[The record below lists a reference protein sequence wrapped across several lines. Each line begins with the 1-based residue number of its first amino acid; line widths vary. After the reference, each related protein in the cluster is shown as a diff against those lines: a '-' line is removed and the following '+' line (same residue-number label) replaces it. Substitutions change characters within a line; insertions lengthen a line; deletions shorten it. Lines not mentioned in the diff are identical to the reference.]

1 MSRWPSRSITPSTA
15 RRKRVTARPACT
27 KSSARMKAR
36 PACRSTART
45 ACTARPATSRIRPR
59 TSGSIIMEQGGLM
72 SGNNI
77 NAKIRSNPKFAELV
91 GKRTRFAIILSLIV
105 LLPYYSYMLVV
116 SLQPQLL
123 ASKVSDGSVITIGWP
138 LAALIVIGGWLLTG
152 VYVSRANGEFDRL
165 NEEILKEAR
174 K

>member
-1 MSRWPSRSITPSTA
+1 MSA
-15 RRKRVTARPACT
+15 
-27 KSSARMKAR
+27 
-36 PACRSTART
+36 
-45 ACTARPATSRIRPR
+45 
-59 TSGSIIMEQGGLM
+59 
-72 SGNNI
+72 NNI

>member
-1 MSRWPSRSITPSTA
+1 
-15 RRKRVTARPACT
+15 
-27 KSSARMKAR
+27 
-36 PACRSTART
+36 
-45 ACTARPATSRIRPR
+45 
-59 TSGSIIMEQGGLM
+59 M

-123 ASKVSDGSVITIGWP
+123 ASKVSDG
-138 LAALIVIGGWLLTG
+138 
-152 VYVSRANGEFDRL
+152 RANGEFDRL

>member
-1 MSRWPSRSITPSTA
+1 MSQ
-15 RRKRVTARPACT
+15 
-27 KSSARMKAR
+27 
-36 PACRSTART
+36 
-45 ACTARPATSRIRPR
+45 
-59 TSGSIIMEQGGLM
+59 E
-72 SGNNI
+72 NNI
-77 NAKIRSNPKFAELV
+77 QAKIRNNPKFAELV